1 MLEYKF
7 RESGGGLEGKARGS
21 HPVRQR
27 KTPMPLKKLKLIILT
42 PFDAT
47 YSPPPLDILGD
58 FLPVFKLLCT
68 YKGMQTLC
76 PIQSPGIC
84 HGNYGSPEQCVCKYT
99 IFRKMRCKLFIHSQV
114 SSTSFPAR
122 VSDKYSIIYLS
133 LKLNMYP
140 GKCLRSLVI

>member
-47 YSPPPLDILGD
+47 YSPPPLGILGD
-58 FLPVFKLLCT
+58 FLPVFKLLCM
-68 YKGMQTLC
+68 YKGMLANFM
-76 PIQSPGIC
+76 PNSEPRDL
-84 HGNYGSPEQCVCKYT
+84 SW
-99 IFRKMRCKLFIHSQV
+99 KL
-114 SSTSFPAR
+114 R
-122 VSDKYSIIYLS
+122 
-133 LKLNMYP
+133 
-140 GKCLRSLVI
+140 